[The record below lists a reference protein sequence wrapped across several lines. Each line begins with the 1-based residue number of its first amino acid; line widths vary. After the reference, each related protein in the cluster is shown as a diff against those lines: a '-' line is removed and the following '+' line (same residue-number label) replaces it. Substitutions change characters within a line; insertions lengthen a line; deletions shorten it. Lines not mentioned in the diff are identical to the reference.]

1 MRATFLVMVGALG
14 LAGCSSGGGSLE
26 VDARWQLRCVA
37 DASGCLTARPARAVD
52 GLDGDPGINASCDIG
67 KASDDRRILNLLLET
82 GAGASLELSNV
93 IFNQGGGVE
102 ATAGCSVRLVDEG
115 VTFSGLRCG
124 PALPSAEQPCQLS
137 TVVIDEG
144 APGGP
149 TLSTTLV
156 CRGITDVAGTETR
169 DLVSPD
175 SPSPADMPAP
185 ITVIGCDGV

>member
-1 MRATFLVMVGALG
+1 MIVAALG
-14 LAGCSSGGGSLE
+14 LAGCSSGGGSLD
-26 VDARWQLRCVA
+26 VDARWQLRCA
-37 DASGCLTARPARAVD
+37 EEAGGCLTARPARAVD

-67 KASDDRRILNLLLET
+67 RASNDRRILNALLES
-82 GAGASLELSNV
+82 GAGASLELINV
-93 IFNQGGGVE
+93 IFNEGGGVE
-102 ATAGCSVRLVDEG
+102 ATPGCAVRVVDEG
-115 VTFSGLRCG
+115 VTWSSLRCG

-137 TVVIDEG
+137 TVVIDKG

-156 CRGITDVAGTETR
+156 CRDIADVGGAEVR

-185 ITVIGCDGV
+185 ITIVSCDGL